1 MLAGTLWVVAG
12 TLWVV
17 AGCGA
22 GATGAVPR
30 PFAVAA
36 ADRTAT
42 GGAGVDPVGLF
53 AISPQRKLYL
63 ECHGTGA
70 PTVVLVP
77 GLIAAAD
84 TWSYVTTPSATL
96 RRSPAAVYPSVGR
109 ITRVCSY
116 DRPGT
121 ASEDGALSP
130 STPVPQPTTPLG
142 DASDLHRLLAVA
154 GVACPCVLVGWSFGG
169 LIARAY
175 ASTYPRSVDGLVLVD
190 STSEYL
196 QTSMSPADFDVF
208 EALVRDD
215 DAKRIAQWSDVERF
229 DPGHHLRPDPRPP
242 SGAADAGGGA
252 ELGQV
257 RSGRVRHPAAARCT
271 GRLPEDLLACAAR
284 VAGPPGGALP
294 GRRAHLGHPQRA
306 QHPEQPAA
314 PGVRL
319 DPLGG
324 GSGPLRHRSGR
335 DDRP

>member
-22 GATGAVPR
+22 GAIGAVPR

-142 DASDLHRLLAVA
+142 DTSDLHRLLAVA

-229 DPGHHLRPDPRPP
+229 DPATTFAQIRALPPVRPMPVVVLSSDKF
-242 SGAADAGGGA
+242 D
-252 ELGQV
+252 
-257 RSGRVRHPAAARCT
+257 PAAFAT
-271 GRLPEDLLACAAR
+271 RLP
-284 VAGPPGGALP
+284 PGAP
-294 GRRAHLGHPQRA
+294 ADYPRIFWRA
-306 QHPEQPAA
+306 QLESQDRLAALFPGAVHISDTRSEHNIQNNQP
-314 PGVRL
+314 RL
-319 DPLGG
+319 VFDWI
-324 GSGPLRHRSGR
+324 RSVVAR
-335 DDRP
+335 AR